1 MERAQLLTQMK
12 EEIATLQEELDAQE
26 EDDRHDR
33 RFKKLLIKR
42 ERQLMAKI
50 KHKNAVMEEFKQ
62 QKPPKREKLQRLKQK
77 PKREL

>member
-12 EEIATLQEELDAQE
+12 EEIDTLQEELDAQE
-26 EDDRHDR
+26 DDRHDR
-33 RFKKLLIKR
+33 KR

-50 KHKNAVMEEFKQ
+50 KRKNAAMEEFKQ
-62 QKPPKREKLQRLKQK
+62 QKPPKREKLQRLKKK